1 MLKKREKVN
10 KIEFLDYIVRFE
22 RQQFVETGKSGIY
35 PSSNLLQ
42 IKFGITAERVR
53 QLRNEWE
60 KKLGKNFKEP
70 KERGNK

>member
-1 MLKKREKVN
+1 MAQKREKVN
-10 KIEFLDYIVRFE
+10 KIEFLDYISRFE

-60 KKLGKNFKEP
+60 KKMGKSFREP
-70 KERGNK
+70 KDRKSK